1 MRLFKK
7 ILCGALCAS
16 VLSGSCMVMAAD
28 NSGKDV
34 DYTIVSPYDSV
45 NWDGIHQYKTAL
57 HTHTN
62 ASDGDITLRESL
74 ETHVLQGFDLVATT
88 DHGIN
93 NGGWKSADESDYRF
107 IHSMLKLLGRTEG
120 DLDYLGESGTFAG
133 GVPYSLSEADNGDDY
148 LHVTLPDGTQKDV
161 LRIPHGIE
169 NNAVSINAHVNS
181 WFVDYHDNTITD
193 YIDALRGVTN
203 AGGVCVIN
211 HPGEYTKAKE
221 DLTSEEAYDLHNPV
235 YRYYVNRFY
244 GMLQRYPVCIG
255 IDMNSKGDSRTR
267 YDRKLWDIL
276 LQRSTPES
284 RNIFAICSSDAH
296 QTDKIN
302 TGYTRLLMEEQTS
315 AAARKALET
324 GAFFACSYCNGNR
337 EELMNILDNLEK
349 YYGTEGTLYQQISE
363 VVSGM
368 NERVEGVEN
377 GTLKPDAGPGDPLRL
392 VDAEGYFHGTET
404 WITSVETDNDADTI
418 TVHTDNALL
427 VRWIADGQVIAVTR
441 SDGGTSTL
449 QLDDYSESLGTYV
462 RAEAFGEGGTVY
474 TQAFVLHYDG
484 QPKQQN
490 YPYFSVPV
498 IDALFA
504 EIRTLT
510 AVLRRALHN
519 LFR

>member
-1 MRLFKK
+1 MLHKRIVCI
-7 ILCGALCAS
+7 ILCAVLLLPCFSAAAESGAAK
-16 VLSGSCMVMAAD
+16 
-28 NSGKDV
+28 NV
-34 DYTIVSPYDSV
+34 DYTIIDPYADV
-45 NWDGIHQYKTAL
+45 DWDTVRQYKTAL

-88 DHGIN
+88 DHGIC
-93 NGGWKSADESDYRF
+93 NGGWASPEDSNYRF
-107 IHSMLKLLGRTEG
+107 IHTMLRTLGRTEG

-133 GVPYSLSEADNGDDY
+133 GVPYTLTEGVNGDDY
-148 LHVTLPDGTQKDV
+148 LHVTLPDGTEKDV
-161 LRIPHGIE
+161 MRIPYGIE

-193 YIDALRGVTN
+193 YTDALRGVTR
-203 AGGVCVIN
+203 ADGICVIN
-211 HPGEYTKAKE
+211 HPGEYTKAKA
-221 DLTSEEAYDLHNPV
+221 DLTSAEAYDLHNRA

-244 GMLQRYPVCIG
+244 GLLQRYPACIG

-284 RNIFAICSSDAH
+284 RNVFAICSSDAH
-296 QTDKIN
+296 QANKIN
-302 TGYTRLLMEEQTS
+302 TGYTRLLLQEQTS
-315 AAARKALET
+315 VAARKALES

-337 EELMNILDNLEK
+337 EELTNILEYLEK
-349 YYGTEGTLYQQISE
+349 HYGTEGSLYQQVEKTVSE
-363 VVSGM
+363 M
-368 NERVEGVEN
+368 NARVEGVEN
-377 GTLKPDAGPGDPLRL
+377 GTLEADAGPADPLRL
-392 VDAEGYFHGTET
+392 VDADGFFHGTET
-404 WITSVETDNDADTI
+404 YITSVETDDAADTI

-441 SDGGTSTL
+441 ADSGTSTL
-449 QLDDYSESLGTYV
+449 RLDDYTQALGTYV

-474 TQAFVLHYDG
+474 TQPFMLRYDG
-484 QPKQQN
+484 QPAQQS
-490 YPYFSVPV
+490 YPYIAFPV

-504 EIRTLT
+504 SIRTLT
-510 AVLRRALHN
+510 ASIGRTLRN